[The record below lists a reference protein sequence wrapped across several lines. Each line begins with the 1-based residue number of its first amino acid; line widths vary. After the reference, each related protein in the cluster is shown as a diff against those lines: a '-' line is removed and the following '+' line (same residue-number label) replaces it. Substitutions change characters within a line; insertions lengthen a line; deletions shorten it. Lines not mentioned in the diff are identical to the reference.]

1 MDTARYIRITNLC
14 MLFFRA
20 EGIAFSLYDKRDT
33 CHLQYPEEPQRN
45 TAALFAGRD
54 PARTL
59 DIWHHPQPCRL
70 CFHPPAGRLAAN
82 YRSGL

>member
-20 EGIAFSLYDKRDT
+20 EGIAFSLYDKQDT

-45 TAALFAGRD
+45 W
-54 PARTL
+54 P
-59 DIWHHPQPCRL
+59 
-70 CFHPPAGRLAAN
+70 
-82 YRSGL
+82 

>member
-33 CHLQYPEEPQRN
+33 CHLQYPEEP
-45 TAALFAGRD
+45 
-54 PARTL
+54 
-59 DIWHHPQPCRL
+59 
-70 CFHPPAGRLAAN
+70 
-82 YRSGL
+82 